1 MMKLGGHNYWVSWFH
16 QAKELVSGIT
26 SEISKVQLI
35 YNSLSNQEDRKH
47 LAGLTSF
54 SEIMKYLRQKYHKPA
69 EVASSILARGHRL
82 THAGDNL
89 QKSKSN
95 MLILLEVRR
104 DLSKF
109 GMKSRIDIF
118 YINTVAPKVFTNTEY
133 QRYVREEEAMENEF
147 QETLRKAAIKK
158 SKLAS
163 STKFEEEL
171 DSAARARGL
180 SEDEASDAESDC
192 TAAYSFVTHSK
203 LPEEDGSQRA
213 RRFFYKFIDSC
224 MTHIRRME
232 SASALF
238 GGPTGEDKNKKDQKQ
253 KMPKTLMFCTGTGA
267 SKDDKCWLSECGK
280 IHQNPKTKKPVK
292 SLLYCPYFTK
302 LKEDDKRKIAR
313 GTELCTR
320 CLNVGHRQKN
330 CDSTISCQN
339 CGSETHHKVMCRVK
353 KSENKSRNVEY
364 NSASALH

>member
-1 MMKLGGHNYWVSWFH
+1 
-16 QAKELVSGIT
+16 
-26 SEISKVQLI
+26 
-35 YNSLSNQEDRKH
+35 
-47 LAGLTSF
+47 
-54 SEIMKYLRQKYHKPA
+54 
-69 EVASSILARGHRL
+69 
-82 THAGDNL
+82 
-89 QKSKSN
+89 

-133 QRYVREEEAMENEF
+133 QRYVREEEVMENEF
-147 QETLRKAAIKK
+147 QEALRKAAIRK

-224 MTHIRRME
+224 MTHIRQME

-253 KMPKTLMFCTGTGA
+253 KLPKTLMFRTGTGA

-292 SLLYCPYFTK
+292 SLL
-302 LKEDDKRKIAR
+302 
-313 GTELCTR
+313 
-320 CLNVGHRQKN
+320 
-330 CDSTISCQN
+330 TIS
-339 CGSETHHKVMCRVK
+339 VK
-353 KSENKSRNVEY
+353 
-364 NSASALH
+364 